1 MTATTSVTG
10 SEDKAP
16 VVEPPRRGSIFSKI
30 AAPYRQSHGVQRFML
45 VTGTIVSLLVILMA
59 IFAPLIA
66 PYSFDTYQDAAGRF
80 PTQGHPTGRNHWGT
94 TVQGFDV
101 MSRAIYGARTAVE
114 VVFLA
119 VIFSVAIGVPL
130 GLVSGYVGGWLDRI
144 LVLVMDALFAFPYLL
159 LAIVAA
165 FLLSDTID
173 SGIVVTAIAITVVYV
188 PQYFRVVRAS
198 TLSARESTYIEAARA
213 MGAKRSTIIR
223 RYLFGNVV
231 QSVPVIAT
239 LNAADAILTLA
250 GLGFLGLG
258 IQPDEAAEWG
268 YDLQRAVADAG
279 AGIWWT
285 ALYPG
290 LGIVLAVTAL
300 TLVGEGLNDVLN
312 PTLRRRRVTTP
323 VVAHQRRAIGSS
335 AVGPASAPEVEGDA
349 GE

>member
-1 MTATTSVTG
+1 MTATTTVTG
-10 SEDKAP
+10 SPDKPPVTGAP
-16 VVEPPRRGSIFSKI
+16 KRRGILSKI
-30 AAPYRQSHGVQRFML
+30 AHPYKQSHGIQRFML
-45 VTGTIVSLLVILMA
+45 VSGSVVFLLIVLAA
-59 IFAPLIA
+59 IFAPLVA
-66 PYSFDTYQDAAGRF
+66 PFSFDTYQDAQGRF
-80 PTQGHPTGRNHWGT
+80 PTQGEPSDRNPWGT

-101 MSRAIYGARTAVE
+101 MSRTIYGARTALE
-114 VVFLA
+114 VVLLA
-119 VIFSVAIGVPL
+119 VVFSLAIGVPL

-144 LVLVMDALFAFPYLL
+144 LVLIMDALFAFPYLL

-165 FLLSDTID
+165 FLLKNTID

-213 MGAKRSTIIR
+213 MGARPSVIIR
-223 RYLFGNVV
+223 KYLFGNVV

-258 IQPDEAAEWG
+258 IQPTQAAEWG

-290 LGIVLAVTAL
+290 LGIVIAVTAL

-312 PTLRRRRVTTP
+312 PTLRRRNVTRP
-323 VVAHQRRAIGSS
+323 NVERRAIGSS
-335 AVGPASAPEVEGDA
+335 AVGPASAPDVEEDA
-349 GE
+349 GR

>member
-1 MTATTSVTG
+1 MTATTTVTG
-10 SEDKAP
+10 SADKAP
-16 VVEPPRRGSIFSKI
+16 TAVPPRRRGNLLTKI
-30 AAPYRQSHGVQRFML
+30 AAPYRQSHGIQRFML
-45 VTGTIVSLLVILMA
+45 VAGTSISLAFVLMA
-59 IFAPLIA
+59 IFAPVIA
-66 PYSFDTYQDAAGRF
+66 PYGFADYKDDAGRF
-80 PTQGHPTGRNHWGT
+80 PTQGHPSARNHWGT

-101 MSRAIYGARTAVE
+101 LSRTIFGARTAVE
-114 VVFLA
+114 VVILA
-119 VIFSVAIGVPL
+119 VIFSLMIGVPL
-130 GLVSGYVGGWLDRI
+130 GLISGYVGGWLDRV
-144 LVLVMDALFAFPYLL
+144 LVLIMDALFAFPYLL

-165 FLLSDTID
+165 FLLKPTID

-198 TLSARESTYIEAARA
+198 TLSAREATYIEAARA
-213 MGAKRSTIIR
+213 MGARPRTIITK
-223 RYLFGNVV
+223 YLFGNVV
-231 QSVPVIAT
+231 QSVPVIGT

-258 IQPDEAAEWG
+258 IQPTEAAEWG

-312 PTLRRRRVTTP
+312 PTLRRRRVRKP
-323 VVAHQRRAIGSS
+323 KIQSS
-335 AVGPASAPEVEGDA
+335 AVGPASAPEIEREVGR
-349 GE
+349 

>member
-1 MTATTSVTG
+1 MTATTTVTG
-10 SEDKAP
+10 SSDKAP
-16 VVEPPRRGSIFSKI
+16 TTVPPRRRGSRLSKI
-30 AAPYRQSHGVQRFML
+30 VSPYKQSHGVQRFML
-45 VTGTIVSLLVILMA
+45 ITGTVVSLAIILTA

-66 PYSFDTYQDAAGRF
+66 PYSFDTYQDSAGRF
-80 PTQGHPTGRNHWGT
+80 PTQGEPTSRNHWGT

-101 MSRAIYGARTAVE
+101 MSRAIFGARTAVE

-130 GLVSGYVGGWLDRI
+130 GLVSGYIGGWLDRI
-144 LVLVMDALFAFPYLL
+144 LVLIMDALFAFPYLL

-213 MGAKRSTIIR
+213 MGAKPSVIIR
-223 RYLFGNVV
+223 KYLFGNVV

-250 GLGFLGLG
+250 GLGLG

-285 ALYPG
+285 ALFPG

-312 PTLRRRRVTTP
+312 PTLRRRRITTP
-323 VVAHQRRAIGSS
+323 NMQRREIGSS
-335 AVGPASAPEVEGDA
+335 AVGPASAPRVESEA

>member
-1 MTATTSVTG
+1 MTATTTVTG
-10 SEDKAP
+10 SSDKAP
-16 VVEPPRRGSIFSKI
+16 TSVPPRRRGNLLTKL
-30 AAPYRQSHGVQRFML
+30 AAPYKQSHGVQRFML
-45 VTGTIVSLLVILMA
+45 VSGTAVSLLFILMA
-59 IFAPLIA
+59 FAAPLFAP
-66 PYSFDTYQDAAGRF
+66 YDFNTFQDAEGRF
-80 PTQGHPTGRNHWGT
+80 PTQGHPSDRNPWGT

-101 MSRAIYGARTAVE
+101 MSRAIFGARTAVE

-119 VIFSVAIGVPL
+119 VVLSVLIGVPL
-130 GLVSGYVGGWLDRI
+130 GLVSGYVGGWIDRI
-144 LVLVMDALFAFPYLL
+144 LVLINDALFAFPYLL

-173 SGIVVTAIAITVVYV
+173 SGIVTTAIAITVVYV

-213 MGAKRSTIIR
+213 MGAKPSSIIR

-268 YDLQRAVADAG
+268 YDLQRAIADAG

-312 PTLRRRRVTTP
+312 PSLRRRRITTP
-323 VVAHQRRAIGSS
+323 DMRRREIGSS
-335 AVGPASAPEVEGDA
+335 AVGPASAPRVESEA

>member
-1 MTATTSVTG
+1 MTATTTVTG
-10 SEDKAP
+10 SENKAP
-16 VVEPPRRGSIFSKI
+16 DVAPPRKGNIFSRI
-30 AAPYRQSHGVQRFML
+30 ASPYKQSHGVQRFML
-45 VTGTIVSLLVILMA
+45 ITGTAVSLLLILTA
-59 IFAPLIA
+59 IFAPLLA
-66 PYSFDTYQDAAGRF
+66 PYGFDTFKDAAGEF
-80 PTQGHPTGRNHWGT
+80 PRQGEPTARNHWGT

-101 MSRAIYGARTAVE
+101 MSRAIFGARTAVE
-114 VVFLA
+114 VVLLA
-119 VIFSVAIGVPL
+119 VIFSVLIGVPL
-130 GLVSGYVGGWLDRI
+130 GLISGYVGGWLDRI
-144 LVLVMDALFAFPYLL
+144 LVLIMDALFAFPYLL

-165 FLLSDTID
+165 FLHKNTID

-198 TLSARESTYIEAARA
+198 TLSAREATYIEAARA
-213 MGAKRSTIIR
+213 MGARPRTIIS

-258 IQPDEAAEWG
+258 IQPTQAAEWG

-290 LGIVLAVTAL
+290 LGIVIAVTAL

-312 PTLRRRRVTTP
+312 PTLRRRKVKPP
-323 VVAHQRRAIGSS
+323 VIQSS
-335 AVGPASAPEVEGDA
+335 AVGPASAPEVEGEV
-349 GE
+349 GR

>member
-1 MTATTSVTG
+1 MTATTTVTG
-10 SEDKAP
+10 TPDAAP
-16 VVEPPRRGSIFSKI
+16 PTGAPKRKGNILSKI
-30 AAPYRQSHGVQRFML
+30 AQPFKLSHGIQRFML
-45 VTGTIVSLLVILMA
+45 VTGTVVTLGIILMA

-101 MSRAIYGARTAVE
+101 MSRTIFGARTAVE

-119 VIFSVAIGVPL
+119 VILSVAIGVPL
-130 GLVSGYVGGWLDRI
+130 GLVSGYIGGWLDRI
-144 LVLVMDALFAFPYLL
+144 LVLIMDALFAFPYLL

-165 FLLSDTID
+165 FLLKDKID
-173 SGIVVTAIAITVVYV
+173 SGIVTTAIAITVVYV

-198 TLSARESTYIEAARA
+198 TLSAREATYIEAARA
-213 MGAKRSTIIR
+213 MGAKPSVIIR
-223 RYLFGNVV
+223 KYLFGNVV

-268 YDLQRAVADAG
+268 YDLQRAIADAG

-285 ALYPG
+285 ALFPG

-312 PTLRRRRVTTP
+312 PTLRRRRVNKP
-323 VVAHQRRAIGSS
+323 IISS
-335 AVGPASAPEVEGDA
+335 SSVGPASAPEVEEEA
-349 GE
+349 G

>member
-1 MTATTSVTG
+1 MTATTTVTG
-10 SEDKAP
+10 SADSAP
-16 VVEPPRRGSIFSKI
+16 VAGPPRKRGNIFKRI
-30 AAPYRQSHGVQRFML
+30 ATPYRMSHGVQRFML
-45 VTGTIVSLLVILMA
+45 VLGTVLSLAFILMA
-59 IFAPLIA
+59 IFAPMIA
-66 PYSFDTYQDAAGRF
+66 PYGFDTYQDAAGRF
-80 PTQGHPTGRNHWGT
+80 PTQGEPTDRNQWGT

-101 MSRAIYGARTAVE
+101 MSRAIFGARTAVE

-119 VIFSVAIGVPL
+119 VVFSIAVGVPL
-130 GLVSGYVGGWLDRI
+130 GLISGYVGGWLDRV
-144 LVLVMDALFAFPYLL
+144 LVLINDALFAFPYLL

-173 SGIVVTAIAITVVYV
+173 SGIVTTAIAITVVYV

-198 TLSARESTYIEAARA
+198 TLSAREATYVEAARA
-213 MGAKRSTIIR
+213 MGARPRTIIGK
-223 RYLFGNVV
+223 YLFGNVI

-258 IQPDEAAEWG
+258 IQPSEAAEWG

-290 LGIVLAVTAL
+290 LGIVIAVTAL

-312 PTLRRRRVTTP
+312 PTLRRRKIKTP
-323 VVAHQRRAIGSS
+323 VISSS
-335 AVGPASAPEVEGDA
+335 AVGPASAPEIESEVGR
-349 GE
+349 

>member
-1 MTATTSVTG
+1 MTAKTTVTG
-10 SEDKAP
+10 SEDKEP

-45 VTGTIVSLLVILMA
+45 ITGTVVSVALILVA
-59 IFAPLIA
+59 IFAPAFA
-66 PYSFDTYQDAAGRF
+66 PYNFDTYQDADGRF
-80 PTQGHPTGRNHWGT
+80 PTQGAPSARNHWGT

-101 MSRAIYGARTAVE
+101 LSRTIFGARTAVE
-114 VVFLA
+114 VVVLA
-119 VIFSVAIGVPL
+119 VIFSLVIGVPL
-130 GLVSGYVGGWLDRI
+130 GLISGYVGGWLDRI
-144 LVLVMDALFAFPYLL
+144 LVLIMDALFAFPYLL

-165 FLLSDTID
+165 FLLKDTID
-173 SGIVVTAIAITVVYV
+173 SGIVVTALAITVVYV

-198 TLSARESTYIEAARA
+198 TLSAREATYIEAARA
-213 MGAKRSTIIR
+213 MGARPSVIIR
-223 RYLFGNVV
+223 KYLFGNVV

-258 IQPDEAAEWG
+258 IQPTQAAEWG
-268 YDLQRAVADAG
+268 YDLQRAVADGG

-290 LGIVLAVTAL
+290 LGIVIAVTAL

-312 PTLRRRRVTTP
+312 PTLRRRNVKRPNVE
-323 VVAHQRRAIGSS
+323 RRAIGSS
-335 AVGPASAPEVEGDA
+335 AVGPATAPDLEEEA
-349 GE
+349 GR